1 MQVLRTVSLAAVAA
15 VQIVQ
20 PAIRSEPVLVTS
32 VFDGDTVDVA
42 GIGHVRLLGIDAPEL
57 GRGFDTAA
65 PYATEARERLAGLV
79 LRRWIRLEYEGPR
92 NDVYGR
98 KLAYLFLED
107 GTDVN
112 AVLLRDGLARVSA
125 RLPLSRL
132 DELRRAQSDA
142 QAFHRGMWR
151 DAPDPSPATISEA
164 AKSAKTSVKARPK
177 AAGVSKRAP
186 KPKVY
191 KVSAA
196 TKRKKKNRSA
206 VSLFGAQRD

>member
-92 NDVYGR
+92 ND
-98 KLAYLFLED
+98 AY
-107 GTDVN
+107 
-112 AVLLRDGLARVSA
+112 ALLVA
-125 RLPLSRL
+125 
-132 DELRRAQSDA
+132 
-142 QAFHRGMWR
+142 
-151 DAPDPSPATISEA
+151 
-164 AKSAKTSVKARPK
+164 SV
-177 AAGVSKRAP
+177 
-186 KPKVY
+186 
-191 KVSAA
+191 
-196 TKRKKKNRSA
+196 
-206 VSLFGAQRD
+206 